1 MNDFNNVTF
10 VLGGAA
16 DDASFDGFIQ
26 DQISGAA
33 GVEVV
38 DVATVVKVGEN
49 TQALNGPNTYSG
61 TTTVNGGTLLVNG
74 THQMSVTA
82 GALPV
87 GAYTVNSG
95 GTLGGTGS
103 VDANVSVFGGT
114 LAPGASAGEFTI
126 NGNYSQDSSSTLSIE
141 IGGPAEF
148 DLLTISGTATLAGS
162 LEISLLEGAIDSLT
176 VGDLFPVLSATS
188 VSGGNSL
195 TLTGEAADFFS
206 LDATSGN
213 SLVLEF
219 LGGIIVG
226 PRLGDV
232 NLDQVVDALDIA
244 PFIDRVSSGVF
255 QPEADVNEDAVVDAL
270 DIAPFIQILSG
281 GVQAV
286 AVPEP
291 ASALLALLALGMFGR
306 GRKLG

>member
-1 MNDFNNVTF
+1 VGVSAF
-10 VLGGAA
+10 A
-16 DDASFDGFIQ
+16 DDPRDYEG
-26 DQISGAA
+26 
-33 GVEVV
+33 
-38 DVATVVKVGEN
+38 
-49 TQALNGPNTYSG
+49 
-61 TTTVNGGTLLVNG
+61 
-74 THQMSVTA
+74 
-82 GALPV
+82 LPV
-87 GAYTVNSG
+87 GDYTVNAG
-95 GTLGGTGS
+95 GTLGGTGVIGS
-103 VDANVSVFGGT
+103 ATDNVNVAVTGGT
-114 LAPGASAGEFTI
+114 LAPGASAGELTI
-126 NGNYSQDSSSTLSIE
+126 NGNYSQSASSTLSIE